1 MVPRE
6 EDMQNCQGKP
16 ASLSTLESDKGQGK
30 EEEEMASSRT
40 GNGLDVCVDG
50 TGPQKL
56 SLGSCK
62 NKLCHMEAEGSG
74 FLLEEMSK

>member
-1 MVPRE
+1 MPRE
-6 EDMQNCQGKP
+6 DDMQNCQSKP
-16 ASLSTLESDKGQGK
+16 ASLNSLQIDKGQGK

-56 SLGSCK
+56 SLRSCK
-62 NKLCHMEAEGSG
+62 NKLCHMEDEGLG

>member
-1 MVPRE
+1 MPRE
-6 EDMQNCQGKP
+6 DDMQNCQSKP
-16 ASLSTLESDKGQGK
+16 ASLNSLQIDKGQGK

-40 GNGLDVCVDG
+40 ENGLDVRVDG

-56 SLGSCK
+56 SLCRCK
-62 NKLCHMEAEGSG
+62 NKLCHMEEKGSG

>member
-1 MVPRE
+1 MPGE

-16 ASLSTLESDKGQGK
+16 ASLNTLYSGKGQGK
-30 EEEEMASSRT
+30 EEEEIASSRT
-40 GNGLDVCVDG
+40 ENGLDVCVDG

-62 NKLCHMEAEGSG
+62 NKQT
-74 FLLEEMSK
+74 MSHGG